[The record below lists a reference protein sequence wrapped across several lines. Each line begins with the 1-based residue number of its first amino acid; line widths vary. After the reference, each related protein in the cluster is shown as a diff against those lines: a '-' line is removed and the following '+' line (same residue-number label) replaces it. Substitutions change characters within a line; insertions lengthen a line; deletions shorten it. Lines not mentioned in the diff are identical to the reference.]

1 MPDSTELTNFIH
13 KFDGLFSSTTWV
25 SRHQKSYTILNF
37 NEAGDD
43 AVAEASAGP
52 LCKSFVPR
60 STHARQHLI
69 AQFFYRADV
78 LPDAQP
84 TVSKHCRQLT
94 GWLVGRLQ
102 FNISFQHKY
111 GYIRDEGN

>member
-13 KFDGLFSSTTWV
+13 KFKGLFSSTTWV
-25 SRHQKSYTILNF
+25 RRHHKSYTILNF

-43 AVAEASAGP
+43 GISWTIMQIICTSLHACP
-52 LCKSFVPR
+52 PTPHR
-60 STHARQHLI
+60 SI
-69 AQFFYRADV
+69 FYRTDV

-84 TVSKHCRQLT
+84 TVSKQRRQLT

-111 GYIRDEGN
+111 GHIRDEGN